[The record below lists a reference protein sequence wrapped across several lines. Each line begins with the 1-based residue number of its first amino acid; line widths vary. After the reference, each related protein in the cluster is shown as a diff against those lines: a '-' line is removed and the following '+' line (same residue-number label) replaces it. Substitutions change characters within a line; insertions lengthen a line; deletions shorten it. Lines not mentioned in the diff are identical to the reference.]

1 MIRWGFIG
9 CGSVTEKKSG
19 PAFNKVDGSGIV
31 AVMRRDKEKA
41 RDYAARHDI
50 KKWYDNAND
59 LINDNDV
66 NAVYIAT
73 PPGSHYEYAI
83 AAMKAGKPVYIEKPM
98 AASDEECVEI
108 NKVSEETGVPCFVAY
123 YRRTLPY
130 FLKVKQLIDDGKLG
144 EISTVQISF
153 AIPPY
158 ATDYNRDNLPWRVKK
173 EIAGAG
179 YFYDLA
185 SHQLD
190 LLDFIFGE
198 IEDVYGFSRNT
209 AGLYDVEDTV
219 STTFRFKNGVI
230 GSGSWTFVAPKDTR
244 LDQITVVGTKGKLTF
259 STFNFSPIELET
271 SKDKQEFLLENP
283 ENIQFYL
290 IQSIVNYLNEK
301 GETPVSIEETSVSI
315 GEIPV
320 STGATAIR
328 TNYIMDKILGKL

>member
-19 PAFNKVDGSGIV
+19 PAFNKVKGSEIV

-50 KKWYDNAND
+50 KKWYDNVND
-59 LINDNDV
+59 LINDSEV

-83 AAMKAGKPVYIEKPM
+83 AAIKAGKPVYIEKPM
-98 AASDEECVEI
+98 AASYEECVEI

-144 EISTVQISF
+144 DISTVQISF

-158 ATDYNRDNLPWRVKK
+158 ATDYNRNNLPWRVNK

-198 IEDVYGFSRNT
+198 IEDVYGFTHNT

-219 STTFRFKNGVI
+219 STTFRFKNGVV

-244 LDQITVVGTKGKLTF
+244 LDQITIVGTKGKLTF

-271 SKDKQEFLLENP
+271 SNDKQEFLLENP

-301 GETPVSIEETSVSI
+301 GETPVSIEETSVSK
-315 GEIPV
+315 EKLPV

>member
-19 PAFNKVDGSGIV
+19 PAFNKVKGSEIV

-50 KKWYDNAND
+50 KKWYDNVND
-59 LINDNDV
+59 LINDSEV

-73 PPGSHYEYAI
+73 PPGSHYKYAI
-83 AAMKAGKPVYIEKPM
+83 AAIKAGKPVYIEKPM
-98 AASDEECVEI
+98 AASYEECVEI
-108 NKVSEETGVPCFVAY
+108 NRVSEETGAPCFVAY

-130 FLKVKQLIDDGKLG
+130 FLKVKQLIDDGMLG

-158 ATDYNRDNLPWRVKK
+158 ASDYNRDNLPWRVKK

-190 LLDFIFGE
+190 LLDYIFGE
-198 IEDVYGFSRNT
+198 FEEVHGFSHNT

-219 STTFRFKNGVI
+219 SATFRFKNGVI
-230 GSGSWTFVAPKDTR
+230 GSGSWSFVAPKDRR
-244 LDQITVVGTKGKLTF
+244 LDRITIIGTKGNLVF
-259 STFNFSPIELET
+259 SSFDFSPIELET
-271 SKDKQEFLLENP
+271 SNDKQEFFIENP

-290 IQSIVNYLNEK
+290 IQSIVNYLSDRGDK
-301 GETPVSIEETSVSI
+301 
-315 GEIPV
+315 PV
-320 STGATAIR
+320 STGTSAIR